1 MSNPFGDE
9 EPDWFQDPD
18 YDGGDANDDDENLPG
33 SSAGGFGAEHIL
45 LLIDCHESMFEKYI
59 PLLDDADVDND
70 DDEEM
75 EGSNNSAPTKEKKLF
90 APHDVA
96 VTAAHRLLRMKIRN
110 IAETRTGKRDG
121 VGILLYGC
129 NTKRGLQSKTSD
141 TSPKSGD
148 DESDS
153 DEEDEQHSTH
163 ELLEL
168 APPGTEQI
176 LKIQECIPPSRDNV
190 SNQKLRD
197 LQKEFS
203 TLGVSNNDGDD
214 EGAGDGCCTLRQAF
228 VDANK
233 IFEAAKCVKMR
244 SPAGK
249 DLPDAKSIWI
259 FTNQD
264 NPCSSNFDK
273 IQTITHGKDLKD
285 ANVDIHVMPMP
296 KKSGDFDKSLLYNDL
311 LSPISLQEN
320 VDCFADNNGTLDI
333 EDVLENFGHFARKAR
348 KYAYVPLFLPGWK
361 EREGDPGI
369 MLDLYSVV
377 RERKKPVPIT
387 VHQEMCTA
395 TTKRTSMIDKET
407 GSVVEKKDLH
417 YYAEFCGGRVTLHP
431 DDIATLKDL
440 SRSNMAGCVALLGF
454 RPMESLDVT
463 FPLNKN
469 SIAFANDSFVAGSN
483 TAFYNLKNAMERKNV
498 YAVAELH
505 TRAKSVSRMVALVPH
520 RSSNG
525 GLLIMQLPFKEDVR
539 EVAKE
544 DIGFADQDAVDA
556 AKNLIATSTVN
567 HEGNFSEMLPEN
579 PWLKHFFGYLES
591 VSLGRELDEV
601 EDETKMD
608 VEGLLAVARQQIED
622 FSISLPIDPE
632 PVKKERKR
640 KADAVSKPSKAD
652 TPMEDIDEE
661 WIDLYKDDEIS
672 GKTAPELK
680 AFLKSRGERVGGKKG
695 ELVDRV
701 NRIIYNHIFSQK

>member
-1 MSNPFGDE
+1 MQ
-9 EPDWFQDPD
+9 PDWFQDPD
-18 YDGGDANDDDENLPG
+18 YDGGDGYDDDENTPSG
-33 SSAGGFGAEHIL
+33 TSAGGYGAEHIL

-59 PLLDDADVDND
+59 PLLDDADND
-70 DDEEM
+70 DDQEM
-75 EGSNNSAPTKEKKLF
+75 EGSNNNNAPIKEKKLF

-129 NTKRGLQSKTSD
+129 NTKRGLQQGKSD

-148 DESDS
+148 DDSDS
-153 DEEDEQHSTH
+153 DEEEDEQHSTV

-176 LKIQECIPPSRDNV
+176 LKIQECIPPSRDNI
-190 SNQKLRD
+190 SKYRD

-203 TLGVSNNDGDD
+203 TMGISNNNDDD
-214 EGAGDGCCTLRQAF
+214 EEGGDGCCTLRQAF

-264 NPCSSNFDK
+264 NPCSSDFDK
-273 IQTITHGKDLKD
+273 IQTVTHARDLKD
-285 ANVDIHVMPMP
+285 ASVDIHVMPMP
-296 KKSGDFDKSLLYNDL
+296 KKTGDFDKSLLYNDL

-377 RERKKPVPIT
+377 RERKKPIPIT
-387 VHQEMCTA
+387 VHQEKCTA
-395 TTKRTSMIDKET
+395 TARRTSMIDKEN
-407 GSVVEKKDLH
+407 GNVVEKKDLH

-469 SIAFANDSFVAGSN
+469 SIAFANDSIVAGSN
-483 TAFYNLKNAMERKNV
+483 KAFYNLKNAMEKKNV

-520 RSSNG
+520 PSSNG

-556 AKNLIATSTVN
+556 AKNLILTSTVN

-661 WIDLYKDDEIS
+661 WIDLYKNDEIS

-680 AFLKSRGERVGGKKG
+680 TFLKSRGERVGGKKG

-701 NRIIYNHIFSQK
+701 NRIIYNNIFSQK

>member
-1 MSNPFGDE
+1 M
-9 EPDWFQDPD
+9 
-18 YDGGDANDDDENLPG
+18 
-33 SSAGGFGAEHIL
+33 

-59 PLLDDADVDND
+59 PLLDDADIDND

-75 EGSNNSAPTKEKKLF
+75 EGSNNSAPVKEKKLF

-129 NTKRGLQSKTSD
+129 NTKRGLHGNKSD
-141 TSPKSGD
+141 TSSNSGD

-153 DEEDEQHSTH
+153 DEEEDEQHPTH

-176 LKIQECIPPSRDNV
+176 LKIQECIPPTRDNE
-190 SNQKLRD
+190 SNQNHRD

-203 TLGVSNNDGDD
+203 TLGITNGNDDD
-214 EGAGDGCCTLRQAF
+214 KGGGDGCCTLRQAF

-264 NPCSSNFDK
+264 NPCSSDFDK
-273 IQTITHGKDLKD
+273 IQTITHAKDLKD
-285 ANVDIHVMPMP
+285 ASVDIHVMPMP

-387 VHQEMCTA
+387 VHQEKCTA
-395 TTKRTSMIDKET
+395 TARRTSMIDKEN
-407 GSVVEKKDLH
+407 GNVVEKKDLH

-440 SRSNMAGCVALLGF
+440 SRSNLAGCVALLGF
-454 RPMESLDVT
+454 RPMESLDIT
-463 FPLNKN
+463 CPLSKN
-469 SIAFANDSFVAGSN
+469 SIAFANDSMVAGSN
-483 TAFYNLKNAMERKNV
+483 KAFYNLKSAMERKNV

-525 GLLIMQLPFKEDVR
+525 GLLIMQLPFKEDLR

-556 AKNLIATSTVN
+556 AKNLISTSTVN

-608 VEGLLAVARQQIED
+608 VEGLLSVARQQIED

-652 TPMEDIDEE
+652 THMEDIDEE
-661 WIDLYKDDEIS
+661 WIDLYKNDEIS

-680 AFLKSRGERVGGKKG
+680 AFLKSRRERVGGKKG

>member
-1 MSNPFGDE
+1 MSNPFGEE

-18 YDGGDANDDDENLPG
+18 YDGGDANDDDENNPG
-33 SSAGGFGAEHIL
+33 SAGAGGFGAEHIL

-59 PLLDDADVDND
+59 PLLDDADMD
-70 DDEEM
+70 DDDFAD
-75 EGSNNSAPTKEKKLF
+75 SNNNGPTKEKKLF

-96 VTAAHRLLRMKIRN
+96 ITAAHRLLRMKIRN

-129 NTKRGLQSKTSD
+129 NTTRGLQGKSD
-141 TSPKSGD
+141 ASTKSGD

-153 DEEDEQHSTH
+153 DEEDEQHPTH

-168 APPGTEQI
+168 APPGTAQI
-176 LKIQECIPPSRDNV
+176 LKVQECIPPSRDNK
-190 SNQKLRD
+190 SNQPQRD
-197 LQKEFS
+197 LKKEFS
-203 TLGVSNNDGDD
+203 TLGVNQKNDDDD
-214 EGAGDGCCTLRQAF
+214 EGGDGCCTLRQAL

-244 SPAGK
+244 STAGK
-249 DLPDAKSIWI
+249 DLPDAKSVWI

-264 NPCSSNFDK
+264 YPCSSEFDK
-273 IQTITHGKDLKD
+273 IQTITHAKDLKEAD
-285 ANVDIHVMPMP
+285 IDIHVMPMP
-296 KKSGDFDKSLLYNDL
+296 KKSGGFDKSLLYNEM

-320 VDCFADNNGTLDI
+320 VDCFANDDGTLDI
-333 EDVLENFGHFARKAR
+333 EDVLENFGHFARKVR
-348 KYAYVPLFLPGWK
+348 KYAYVPLLLPGWK

-387 VHQEMCTA
+387 VHQEKSTA
-395 TTKRTSMIDKET
+395 TAKRTSIVDVET
-407 GSVVEKKDLH
+407 GAVVEKKDLH

-431 DDIATLKDL
+431 DDIASLKDL
-440 SRSNMAGCVALLGF
+440 SRSNMAGCVVLLGF

-469 SIAFANDSFVAGSN
+469 SIAFANDSIVAGSN
-483 TAFYNLKNAMERKNV
+483 KAFYNLKNAMERKNV

-525 GLLIMQLPFKEDVR
+525 GLLIMQLPFNEDVR
-539 EVAKE
+539 EVATE
-544 DIGFADQDAVDA
+544 DIGFADQEAVDA
-556 AKNLIATSTVN
+556 AKNLIAKCTVN
-567 HEGNFSEMLPEN
+567 HDGNFSEMLPEN

-608 VEGLLAVARQQIED
+608 VEGLLAVARQEIED
-622 FSISLPIDPE
+622 FSMSLPIDQE

-661 WIDLYKDDEIS
+661 WIDMYKNDDIS
-672 GKTAPELK
+672 GKTATELK

-701 NRIIYNHIFSQK
+701 NRIIYNHIFSSKN